1 MAGDE
6 REEIVLAV
14 KSAFKKLRN
23 LYNAIKPIFQQYG
36 FTPPSAGVI
45 ARDLSEKIETSI
57 VQHCTSFQKGV
68 KFADLQRFGRP
79 WEVKICKGSGLTINQ
94 SKVIEGENYIV
105 VNYDSEQSVRKVWVL
120 WEAEDQFFTVRR
132 PNSNARKMDFH
143 AASGHIEVI
152 HDGHATSHGSQN
164 GKDA

>member
-1 MAGDE
+1 MSPLPLGKGTSYREAHPLTGGE

-14 KSAFKKLRN
+14 TSAFKKLGN
-23 LYNAIKPIFQQYG
+23 LYNAIKPIYQQYG

-45 ARDLSEKIETSI
+45 ARDLSEKIEISI
-57 VQHCTSFQKGV
+57 VQHCTSFQKGD

-94 SKVIEGENYIV
+94 SKMIAGENYIV
-105 VNYDSEQSVRKVWVL
+105 VNYRSEPSVRKAWVL

-132 PNSNARKMDFH
+132 PNANCRSINLH
-143 AASGHIEVI
+143 
-152 HDGHATSHGSQN
+152 
-164 GKDA
+164 